1 MNTLE
6 LAPFSKAFHM
16 VPVLP
21 MCTLAATPTGHRLS
35 LDSDAI
41 SAVIDTSA
49 RAGTPLILDLASETR
64 KIQPHEEREFP

>member
-6 LAPFSKAFHM
+6 LAAFSKAFLM
-16 VPVLP
+16 VPALP

-41 SAVIDTSA
+41 SVVIDT

-64 KIQPHEEREFP
+64 KIQPHKEREFP